1 MNIGVLGAGTWGIA
15 LSKMLFEC
23 GYDITV
29 WSAVAQEIDELDKT
43 RRYKRLDDLEI
54 PKEVKFTKN
63 IKEACEGKK
72 VILFAVPSVFVRSTA
87 AAAKGFINED
97 QIIVNLS
104 KGIESDSLR
113 TMTEVIGEA
122 LELSEERKRKIVAL
136 SGPTHAEEVAKALPT
151 TIVSAC
157 CDVETARFIQN
168 AFTNDFFRVY
178 TNTDI
183 LGVEI
188 CGAVKN
194 VIALAAGMSEGLG
207 YGDNAKAALITRG
220 MAEISRLGRAMGC
233 DERTFYGLAGVGD
246 LIVTATSRHSR
257 NNKAGFLIGSGFSPE
272 EAVKQVG
279 MVVEGI
285 NALPA
290 VIRLADK
297 YGVEMPLAFAADRI
311 INHGADPASSVKELM
326 NRRTTYDV

>member
-1 MNIGVLGAGTWGIA
+1 MNIVILGAGTWGIA
-15 LSKMLFEC
+15 LSMMLFEC

-29 WSAVAQEIDELDKT
+29 WSAVSKEIDELNNS
-43 RRYKRLDDLEI
+43 RIYKRLDDLRI
-54 PKEVKFTKN
+54 PCGIKLTKCLE
-63 IKEACEGKK
+63 EACEGMDI
-72 VILFAVPSVFVRSTA
+72 ILFAVPSVYVRSTA
-87 AAAKGFINED
+87 SSAKGYITDD

-104 KGIESDSLR
+104 KGIESGSLK
-113 TMTEVIGEA
+113 TMTEVIADEMSLTEDA
-122 LELSEERKRKIVAL
+122 RKRIVAL
-136 SGPTHAEEVAKALPT
+136 SGPTHAEEVARSLPT
-151 TIVSAC
+151 TIVAAC
-157 CDVETARFIQN
+157 SDIDTGKKIQN
-168 AFTNDFFRVY
+168 AFSNEFFRVY
-178 TNTDI
+178 TNTDV

-194 VIALAAGMSEGLG
+194 VIALAAGISEGLG

-220 MAEISRLGRAMGC
+220 MSEISRLGKALGC

-257 NNKAGFLIGSGFSPE
+257 NNKAGFLIGSGLSAA
-272 EAVKQVG
+272 EAVEEVG

-290 VIRLADK
+290 VIALASK
-297 YGVEMPLAFAADRI
+297 YGVEMPISFAADKI

-326 NRRTTYDV
+326 NRKTTYDV

>member
-1 MNIGVLGAGTWGIA
+1 MNIGILGAGTWGIA
-15 LSKMLFEC
+15 LARMLFEH
-23 GYDITV
+23 GYDMTV
-29 WSAVAQEIDELDKT
+29 WSAVSSEIDELDKN
-43 RRYKRLDDLEI
+43 RVYKRLENLEI
-54 PKEVKFTKN
+54 PKGIKFTKN
-63 IKEACEGKK
+63 ISEACGEKEI
-72 VILFAVPSVFVRSTA
+72 ILFAVPSVYVRSTA
-87 AAAKGFINED
+87 SAAKSFISED

-104 KGIESDSLR
+104 KGIESESLK
-113 TMTEVIGEA
+113 TMTEVIGD
-122 LELSEERKRKIVAL
+122 ELSLSDIGRRRIVAL
-136 SGPTHAEEVAKALPT
+136 SGPTHAEEVAKSLPT

-157 CDVETARFIQN
+157 GDIETGKYIQN
-168 AFTNDFFRVY
+168 CFSNDFFRVY
-178 TNTDI
+178 TNTDV

-194 VIALAAGMSEGLG
+194 VIALAAGISEGLG

-220 MAEISRLGRAMGC
+220 MAEISRLGKALGC

-257 NNKAGFLIGSGFSPE
+257 NNKAGFLIGSGYSPE
-272 EAVKQVG
+272 KAVETVG

-290 VIRLADK
+290 VIRLALK
-297 YGVEMPLAFAADRI
+297 YGVEMPISFAADKI
-311 INHGADPASSVKELM
+311 INHGADPAASVKELM